1 MSEEKKDPTRISRR
15 EFLKDA
21 GIVVGGTAVS
31 SAFLLTACNR
41 DEVTKTV
48 TTTTTAPG
56 TTSTVTTTAACGT
69 ATKTQTVS

>member
-1 MSEEKKDPTRISRR
+1 MSEEEKEPTRISRR

-48 TTTTTAPG
+48 TNDYHG
-56 TTSTVTTTAACGT
+56 TRNYQHCHH
-69 ATKTQTVS
+69 